1 MKKYISLFFILLM
14 TAAAHAQTVGT
25 TARELSQ
32 LSRQVARAAGESSF
46 QMQMLHMAGLT
57 GGQAFQLTQSLQR
70 KAQAALEQ
78 ARAASG
84 NIRFPLT
91 LPGEVTPVVDMKIRD
106 KWQLKPHLQGMP
118 NLKKTRDI
126 AAYLISQENLL
137 FVQEMKRLEQHVW
150 PQIEANM
157 KRLEQAAQNTPQP
170 ADPLRYVAQHLP
182 LSVNTLFVGE
192 MHGFGENSQAVHKLL
207 VNLRQAQPNRPIIL
221 FTEFL
226 PEYFRWKGKIPWK
239 YNSKNF
245 LRYFWASGFDLEYKR
260 TLWEA
265 AREINITTV
274 GLEPYQ
280 ACLTDDAKLKVD
292 FPYKEDERFNASLI
306 GLQYRNEKFL
316 EVLRAYREL
325 NPNALFVVYT
335 GAGHVEYHQFA
346 SVSTHFNPETTFVLG
361 LVPSVERIAK
371 KLHTKE
377 DYAQECGHP
386 IRNFTW
392 TGEFPQNFQLFNKE
406 LAPIAGVDAFIR
418 LEAPKE

>member
-1 MKKYISLFFILLM
+1 MKKYFSLFFILLM

-32 LSRQVARAAGESSF
+32 LSRQVARAAAKNTVYVPWEATLADTGVTSSEMT
-46 QMQMLHMAGLT
+46 QHLKEMAD
-57 GGQAFQLTQSLQR
+57 QSLVM
-70 KAQAALEQ
+70 
-78 ARAASG
+78 ARTAER
-84 NIRFPLT
+84 NIPYPYKSFYTCPRI
-91 LPGEVTPVVDMKIRD
+91 DMKIVE
-106 KWQLKPHLQGMP
+106 KWQLEQLHPDMPYLKRTKHLAPYFVSKENRLIEQEIER
-118 NLKKTRDI
+118 LKRD
-126 AAYLISQENLL
+126 
-137 FVQEMKRLEQHVW
+137 VW
-150 PQIEANM
+150 PQLEA
-157 KRLEQAAQNTPQP
+157 RLPELEQAAQNTPQP

-192 MHGFGENSQAVHKLL
+192 MHGFEENSQAVYRLL
-207 VNLRQAQPNRPIIL
+207 RNLRQAQPNRPIIL

-245 LRYFWASGFDLEYKR
+245 FGGFWAGGFDFEYYR
-260 TLWEA
+260 TLWEQ

-292 FPYKEDERFNASLI
+292 SSHKQDERFDSSLT

-346 SVSTHFNPETTFVLG
+346 SVSTHFNPETTFVLK

-371 KLHTKE
+371 KLNTKE

-392 TGEFPQNFQLFNKE
+392 IGEFPQKFQFFNKE
-406 LAPIAGVDAFIR
+406 LAPIAGVDALIR
-418 LEAPKE
+418 LETPKE